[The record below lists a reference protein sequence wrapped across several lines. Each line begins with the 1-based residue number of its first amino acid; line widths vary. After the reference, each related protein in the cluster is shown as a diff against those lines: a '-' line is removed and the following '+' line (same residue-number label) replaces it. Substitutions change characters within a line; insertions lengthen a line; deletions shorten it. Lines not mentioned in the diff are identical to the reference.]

1 MTMRY
6 GLGKQRLE
14 ALSVDSGDVKTLVP
28 RWQKMME
35 AFLGTQVHVLAGLGY
50 TTDENGLGLYNQHFA
65 SLMQNADPDMQEK
78 LRVSSRDLWRETLT
92 TAFNISMAD
101 IKAKEMSIVDA
112 RNTMHKVSQRMIE
125 PVILETISQKSA
137 SLVSTANTPNDMA
150 QKHQIVQDILVNMVY
165 LGGDPSL
172 VEECGFESGEKGY
185 VFMQCIMAEHQN
197 DPLIAQ
203 YIGNA
208 MMQVLTSAG
217 LDMTALNKPA

>member
-1 MTMRY
+1 
-6 GLGKQRLE
+6 
-14 ALSVDSGDVKTLVP
+14 
-28 RWQKMME
+28 ME
-35 AFLGTQVHVLAGLGY
+35 TFLGTQVHVLAGLGY
-50 TTDENGLGLYNQHFA
+50 TTDENGLGLYNHHFA
-65 SLMQNADPDMQEK
+65 LLMQNADPDMQEK

-92 TAFNISMAD
+92 TAFNISMDD

-112 RNTMHKVSQRMIE
+112 RNTMHKVSQKMIE

-137 SLVSTANTPNDMA
+137 SLISTGNTPNDMA

-172 VEECGFESGEKGY
+172 VEKCGFESGEKGY